1 MTKKLTFGALS
12 DDGTKIVLK
21 DEKGNEFDLDL
32 DEKTRDAARNWRK
45 RPKAS
50 IYDRNHE
57 LSVAEIQARIRAGI
71 ASEDLANVSSIP
83 LERIKR
89 F

>member
-32 DEKTRDAARNWRK
+32 DEKN
-45 RPKAS
+45 
-50 IYDRNHE
+50 
-57 LSVAEIQARIRAGI
+57 
-71 ASEDLANVSSIP
+71 
-83 LERIKR
+83 
-89 F
+89 